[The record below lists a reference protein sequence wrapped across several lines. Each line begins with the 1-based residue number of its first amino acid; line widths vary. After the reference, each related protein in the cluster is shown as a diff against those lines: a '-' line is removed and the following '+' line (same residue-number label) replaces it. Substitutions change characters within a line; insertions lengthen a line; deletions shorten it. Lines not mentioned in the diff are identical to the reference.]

1 MGWGADILS
10 KTMRQPNIEH
20 HDLTKMTDGE
30 LINEAAYLLNHG
42 KSLCATISRLFDLAH
57 PKAKQTPPTWK
68 IIEDLALAER
78 RYQAILDEILFR
90 AEMMR

>member
-1 MGWGADILS
+1 
-10 KTMRQPNIEH
+10 
-20 HDLTKMTDGE
+20 MTDRE
-30 LINEAAYLLNHG
+30 LTNEAAYLLNYG
-42 KSLCATISRLFDLAH
+42 QSLCATISRMFDLAR

-78 RYQAILDEILFR
+78 RYQAILEEILYR